1 MGNTTD
7 PHGETWEILLIPMAK
22 LRFLQMYCIANF
34 KVHVHIRSLGRQ
46 FVDYCKFPMLRCTCQ
61 FAIHIRLQKIT
72 QIALNGIDPRWVIAI
87 DFH

>member
-34 KVHVHIRSLGRQ
+34 KVHVHIRSLG
-46 FVDYCKFPMLRCTCQ
+46 T
-61 FAIHIRLQKIT
+61 
-72 QIALNGIDPRWVIAI
+72 
-87 DFH
+87 